1 VDLAES
7 TLESWQFLGELKD
20 VKMYKKVGR
29 SGMTFVKGVGTVD
42 SPARSILKL
51 IRDISIT
58 RVIDTQFVNGRIIE
72 QLDNRTE
79 ILHLVFEYRPF
90 ILKAKRDFCI
100 VRHWFR
106 RKDGAYI
113 MAGRSVQHP
122 LCPPARWVNRE
133 DVLPSGPRMMT
144 PKVQ

>member
-1 VDLAES
+1 
-7 TLESWQFLGELKD
+7 
-20 VKMYKKVGR
+20 
-29 SGMTFVKGVGTVD
+29 
-42 SPARSILKL
+42 
-51 IRDISIT
+51 
-58 RVIDTQFVNGRIIE
+58 
-72 QLDNRTE
+72 
-79 ILHLVFEYRPF
+79 VFEYRPF

-133 DVLPSGPRMMT
+133 DVLPSGYLIKAKDDDPQSSIVTFVLQYDWNTSSRVSLQALSRRPLQIAAMRKILQT
-144 PKVQ
+144 GRSN